1 MMSNTHFA
9 HLDFVLHVITGRRAT
24 KLQQSFETLK
34 VRHAWDVFAF
44 MYDDDDHDDDYIYI
58 LYYIYINPFAS
69 YFPPVLVPPIHRSN

>member
-44 MYDDDDHDDDYIYI
+44 MYDDDDYIYIYYIIYI
-58 LYYIYINPFAS
+58 LYYIYIIL
-69 YFPPVLVPPIHRSN
+69 YIYYIIYILYYIYIY

>member
-44 MYDDDDHDDDYIYI
+44 MYDDDDHDDDDDYIYI
-58 LYYIYINPFAS
+58 LYYIYI
-69 YFPPVLVPPIHRSN
+69 Y